1 MRQQEVVSP
10 KNDPKL
16 FLSPQNYP
24 PLCQITRI
32 GCTHVHSIQRIRQI
46 IQGDKYHWVFDAP
59 ADDGALIAFLYDD
72 ELFWFNLCLLAER
85 EVQYTHWTHLLP
97 V

>member
-1 MRQQEVVSP
+1 M
-10 KNDPKL
+10 
-16 FLSPQNYP
+16 
-24 PLCQITRI
+24 
-32 GCTHVHSIQRIRQI
+32 SIQRIRQI